1 MKIVHAFCPGIK
13 DIIIMF
19 GSRQRP
25 NLKRPT
31 WIIVLVSLVSIFLI
45 AALVYPPRRSVA
57 CSLFSSSGCAM
68 IKEQPYVPSRELTD
82 DETAARVVFR
92 EILNSPPVQSKTPKI
107 AFMFLTPVS
116 LPFEKLWEKFF
127 IVRLSSFLTISL
139 LFVALFMHVVP
150 ELVSSNSIGC
160 TCTISLCLW
169 FYSLAYV
176 RAVSIDHMYKIF
188 KSRCIACMQALRRRS
203 RTHDKSCRV

>member
-68 IKEQPYVPSRELTD
+68 IREQPYVPSRELTD

-92 EILNSPPVQSKTPKI
+92 EILKTPPVQSKTPKI
-107 AFMFLTPVS
+107 AFMFLTPGS
-116 LPFEKLWEKFF
+116 LPFEKLWDKFF
-127 IVRLSSFLTISL
+127 QVRLYSLLIISL
-139 LFVALFMHVVP
+139 LFVLLLALFMHIVP
-150 ELVSSNSIGC
+150 ELVFSNSIDYTYLSVFGS
-160 TCTISLCLW
+160 TLVVMWS
-169 FYSLAYV
+169 FSFASHV
-176 RAVSIDHMYKIF
+176 KIF
-188 KSRCIACMQALRRRS
+188 KSRCMQALRRWNVTS
-203 RTHDKSCRV
+203 PLV

>member
-1 MKIVHAFCPGIK
+1 MKTAHAFHPGIK

-45 AALVYPPRRSVA
+45 AALVYPPRRSAA

-68 IKEQPYVPSRELTD
+68 IREQPYVPSRELTD

-92 EILNSPPVQSKTPKI
+92 EILKTPPVQSKTPKI
-107 AFMFLTPVS
+107 AFMFLTPGS
-116 LPFEKLWEKFF
+116 LPFEKLWDKFF
-127 IVRLSSFLTISL
+127 HVRLYSLLIIYL
-139 LFVALFMHVVP
+139 LFVLLLALFMHIVP
-150 ELVSSNSIGC
+150 ELVFSNSIDY
-160 TCTISLCLW
+160 TLFLCLW
-169 FYSLAYV
+169 FYS
-176 RAVSIDHMYKIF
+176 
-188 KSRCIACMQALRRRS
+188 
-203 RTHDKSCRV
+203 SCCVEFQFRFSC

>member
-1 MKIVHAFCPGIK
+1 
-13 DIIIMF
+13 MF

-107 AFMFLTPVS
+107 AFMFLTPGP
-116 LPFEKLWEKFF
+116 LPFEKLWDKFF
-127 IVRLSSFLTISL
+127 QVRLYSLLIISL
-139 LFVALFMHVVP
+139 LFVLLLALFMHIVP
-150 ELVSSNSIGC
+150 ELVFSNSIDYTYLSVFGS
-160 TCTISLCLW
+160 TLVVVWSFSFTSH
-169 FYSLAYV
+169 V
-176 RAVSIDHMYKIF
+176 KIF
-188 KSRCIACMQALRRRS
+188 KSRCMQALRRWNVTS
-203 RTHDKSCRV
+203 PLV